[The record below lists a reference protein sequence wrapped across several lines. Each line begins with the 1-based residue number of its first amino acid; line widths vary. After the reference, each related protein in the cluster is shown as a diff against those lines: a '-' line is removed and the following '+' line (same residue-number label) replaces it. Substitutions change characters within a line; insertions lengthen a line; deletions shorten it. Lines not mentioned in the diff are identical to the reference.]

1 MNKNKQKTAL
11 ITGPTSGIGFELI
24 SLFCKDNIDLVL
36 VSRNEERLQKI
47 KEDVIKNYN
56 INVALFP
63 IDLSHTNSAKKVY
76 EFCVKNNLEIDYL
89 VNNAGF
95 GIYGLFEEAPIQLDQ
110 EMIQLNITSLTEL
123 TKYFALE
130 MKKRGF
136 GKIMNVASTAS
147 FQPGPWMSVYCAT
160 KHYVLAFSEAIA
172 EEFKGS
178 GVSVTTL
185 CPGPTISGF
194 QERAG
199 FRKEAKLF
207 SSPATATSK
216 QVAVF
221 GYRKMMNKKRVV
233 IYGFLNNLSA
243 FFVKFVPSTWKT
255 SLVKKIFK
263 YYH

>member
-1 MNKNKQKTAL
+1 MSNKTAL

-24 SLFCKDNIDLVL
+24 SLFCNDNIDLVL
-36 VSRNEERLQKI
+36 VSRNKEKLEDI
-47 KEDVIKNYN
+47 KDYILKNYD
-56 INVALFP
+56 INVVIFP
-63 IDLSHTNSAKKVY
+63 IDLSHSSSASKVY
-76 EFCVKNNLEIDYL
+76 KFCTDHNLKIDYL

-95 GIYGLFEEAPIQLDQ
+95 GLYGVFEKTSVQLER

-123 TKYFALE
+123 TKYFALD

-172 EEFKGS
+172 EEFKES
-178 GVSVTTL
+178 GVSITTL

-199 FRKEAKLF
+199 FKKNAKLF
-207 SSPATATSK
+207 NAPSTATSK
-216 QVAVF
+216 QVAIF
-221 GYRKMMNKKRVV
+221 GYRKMMKRKRVV

-243 FFVKFVPSTWKT
+243 FFVKFVPNNWKT
-255 SLVKKIFK
+255 ILVKKVFK

>member
-1 MNKNKQKTAL
+1 MSNKINKTAL

-24 SLFCKDNIDLVL
+24 SLFCNDNIDLVL
-36 VSRNEERLQKI
+36 VSRN
-47 KEDVIKNYN
+47 KEKLENIKNYI
-56 INVALFP
+56 INNYDVNVFILS
-63 IDLSHTNSAKKVY
+63 IDLSNSGSAKKVY
-76 EFCVKNNLEIDYL
+76 EFCVHHNLKIDYL

-95 GIYGLFEEAPIQLDQ
+95 GIYGFFEKTSIQLEI
-110 EMIQLNITSLTEL
+110 EMIHLNITSLTEL
-123 TKYFALE
+123 TKYFAVD

-172 EEFKGS
+172 EEFKNS
-178 GVSVTTL
+178 GVSITTL

-199 FRKEAKLF
+199 FKKNAKLF
-207 SSPATATSK
+207 NSPTTATSK
-216 QVAVF
+216 QVAIF
-221 GYRKMMNKKRVV
+221 GYRKMMRRKRVV
-233 IYGFLNNLSA
+233 VYGFLNNLST
-243 FFVKFVPSTWKT
+243 FFVKFVPNNLKT
-255 SLVKKIFK
+255 ILVKKVFK